1 MNGRQLSSWMMGAKF
16 QLIFSLTNIANGVA
30 TCQHCFLL
38 WQNCPL
44 GFQKL
49 TTFLID
55 PLSNLAHSSCVWLQV
70 HQKRSELVILI
81 RKNNSVKITTFSF
94 VPATVQDFIAKEKH

>member
-1 MNGRQLSSWMMGAKF
+1 MDDGSKVPVFFL
-16 QLIFSLTNIANGVA
+16 LTNIAYGVEA
-30 TCQHCFLL
+30 CQHCFLL

-70 HQKRSELVILI
+70 HQKRSKLI
-81 RKNNSVKITTFSF
+81 
-94 VPATVQDFIAKEKH
+94 DKEKHQG